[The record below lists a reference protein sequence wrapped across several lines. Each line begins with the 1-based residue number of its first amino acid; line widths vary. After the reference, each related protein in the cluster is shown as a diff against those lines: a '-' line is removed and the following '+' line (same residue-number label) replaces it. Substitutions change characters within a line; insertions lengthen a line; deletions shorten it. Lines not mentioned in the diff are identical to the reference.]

1 MFFFVTFKPD
11 TSSWMNYN
19 GNKSIANLS
28 ISNPGFAGNILI
40 LRGAMEPS
48 CVVRTC
54 LEVRASQSAFLV
66 LLTPQL
72 HSYCPSLGLLGACHT
87 ILLWMASPFI
97 YPYCRNFR
105 SLCPGVPSFWS
116 MWCVCYESVSYTW
129 WLVGGVKSFQAAA
142 EDEEDLLG

>member
-1 MFFFVTFKPD
+1 MCFFVTFKPD

-19 GNKSIANLS
+19 GNKSIANIS
-28 ISNPGFAGNILI
+28 ISNPGFAGTILM

-72 HSYCPSLGLLGACHT
+72 HSYCPSLGLLSACHT
-87 ILLWMASPFI
+87 ILLQMASPFI

-105 SLCPGVPSFWS
+105 SLCPGVPCLFLLKYV
-116 MWCVCYESVSYTW
+116 VC
-129 WLVGGVKSFQAAA
+129 
-142 EDEEDLLG
+142 LLWECFVYIMSWRRKVCSGSCWGWGRL